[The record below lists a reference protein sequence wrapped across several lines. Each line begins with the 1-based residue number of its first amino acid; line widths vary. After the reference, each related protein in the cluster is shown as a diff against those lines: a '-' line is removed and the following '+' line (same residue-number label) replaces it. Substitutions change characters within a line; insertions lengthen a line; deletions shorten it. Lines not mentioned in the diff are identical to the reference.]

1 MTEEGNSCI
10 FPITRE
16 GWEKNTR
23 KERRKWDFFSYR
35 HDGQNDVKPS
45 VFDGDEQRTNR
56 MYKEAG
62 NGYLPQ
68 FLFQF

>member
-1 MTEEGNSCI
+1 MHLSDNERRMG
-10 FPITRE
+10 
-16 GWEKNTR
+16 KKY
-23 KERRKWDFFSYR
+23 KERQEKVGLFSYR

-56 MYKEAG
+56 MYKEAS

>member
-1 MTEEGNSCI
+1 MGKKYKE
-10 FPITRE
+10 
-16 GWEKNTR
+16 R
-23 KERRKWDFFSYR
+23 KEKVGFFSYR